1 MFQGKILV
9 YVFIIDKF
17 FVFLDIF
24 VWFNCKKSSNS
35 DRLFKIFMMQ
45 SVSSFLDSKYELER
59 RFKKLL
65 KRYISMEKEE
75 GQVAEGI
82 LRRLERTRTKLEGLC
97 AEVIF

>member
-1 MFQGKILV
+1 MFQGRILV

-17 FVFLDIF
+17 LVFLDIF
-24 VWFNCKKSSNS
+24 MWFNCKKSSNS

-65 KRYISMEKEE
+65 KRYISIEKEE
-75 GQVAEGI
+75 GQVAEGV
-82 LRRLERTRTKLEGLC
+82 LRRLERTHTKLEGL
-97 AEVIF
+97 